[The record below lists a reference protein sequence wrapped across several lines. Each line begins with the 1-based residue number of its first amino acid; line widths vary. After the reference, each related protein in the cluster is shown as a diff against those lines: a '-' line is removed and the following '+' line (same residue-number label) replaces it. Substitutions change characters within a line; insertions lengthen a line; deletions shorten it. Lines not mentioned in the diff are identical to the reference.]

1 MQERCNNHYNKWLAE
16 NDKDIDSYLYIL
28 NEIEFKDINFMRLAN
43 NLSVL
48 EPYGQGNPSPLF
60 MTQNVNVLSAN
71 IIGSNENVIKFELE
85 KDNVK
90 LQAIGFIDIVSRYKE
105 NMNKIDIVYSIGFDE
120 WRKNKLNQLIVQLQI
135 IDFHY
140 ISE

>member
-1 MQERCNNHYNKWLAE
+1 
-16 NDKDIDSYLYIL
+16 
-28 NEIEFKDINFMRLAN
+28 MRLAN

>member
-1 MQERCNNHYNKWLAE
+1 
-16 NDKDIDSYLYIL
+16 
-28 NEIEFKDINFMRLAN
+28 
-43 NLSVL
+43 
-48 EPYGQGNPSPLF
+48 

-85 KDNVK
+85 KDNIK
-90 LQAIGFIDIVSRYKE
+90 LQAVGFTNIVSQYKE
-105 NMNKIDIVYSIGFDE
+105 HMNKIDIVYSIGFDE

-140 ISE
+140 IEE